1 MVERQ
6 GLSLYKALLIA
17 VNEQRSHDILALP
30 NTLNDVREI
39 NRLLTEEPANFR
51 QSDVQILSG
60 NLTTK
65 SMLTNS
71 LRSFFEEA
79 SLEDVLFLYWAG
91 HGGFSETNA
100 YFLPYDADR
109 HAIGDTSINM
119 SDVRDHIDQTPART
133 VLSFFDTCH
142 SGALMR
148 SIDILMDR
156 GLEIKGSGKFVI
168 AACTEDQSAWDRDG
182 HGAFTDHLIRGLE
195 GRATNSSGEVDI
207 YNLYSYVSQALS
219 NEFPNQHPVMK
230 GTLSGPPVII
240 KNVKA
245 RQAKS
250 NPRPLLDGGQRVVDE
265 SGDWFLLGRGVCARY
280 SSYRYN
286 RSDKT
291 HILVL
296 KAENNSKRVEE
307 TFKQMWRTEQPFAVE
322 DSAEFVR
329 VDEVNVEVVGG
340 EKTINLKLVSSDNK
354 HGNPMFNDVTFN
366 GITPDEMAKLRID
379 HYLFNKEVPS
389 HIKIDHSAS
398 IIYGVSSDYEVSER
412 LIPDLID
419 HHVPLECIRLHLI
432 AVLVFKTIVAE
443 VCSLNLYIEDHA
455 ITRITLQGR
464 RPRVYT
470 NVTPSTITVDEP
482 VHFSLN

>member
-1 MVERQ
+1 
-6 GLSLYKALLIA
+6 LYKALLIA
-17 VNEQRSHDILALP
+17 VNEQRNHEITALP
-30 NTLNDVREI
+30 NTFNDVSEI
-39 NRLLTEEPANFR
+39 NRLLTETPAIFR

-65 SMLTNS
+65 SILTHT

-79 SLEDVLFLYWAG
+79 SPEDVLFLYWAG

-109 HAIGDTSINM
+109 HAIRDTSINM
-119 SDVRDHIDQTPART
+119 SDVRDHIDRTPART

-142 SGALMR
+142 SGAVMR
-148 SIDILMDR
+148 SIDSLMDR

-195 GRATNSSGEVDI
+195 GGATNPSGEVDI

-219 NEFPNQHPVMK
+219 NEFPNQHPIMK
-230 GTLSGPPVII
+230 GTLSGPPVVI
-240 KNVKA
+240 KNVKTREA
-245 RQAKS
+245 GS
-250 NPRPLLDGGQRVVDE
+250 NLSPAPLFEGGQRVVDN
-265 SGDWFLLGRGVCARY
+265 SGDWFLLGRVHARY
-280 SSYRYN
+280 FSYRYN
-286 RSDKT
+286 RSDKSY
-291 HILVL
+291 ILIL
-296 KAENNSKRVEE
+296 KAKLNSKGIEE
-307 TFKQMWRTEQPFAVE
+307 ILKQMWRTEQSLAIE

-329 VDEVNVEVVGG
+329 VDEVDVEVVGG
-340 EKTINLKLVSSDNK
+340 EKTINLKLVSSENK
-354 HGNPMFNDVTFN
+354 HGNPMFDNASFN
-366 GITPDEMAKLRID
+366 GITPDEIAKLRID
-379 HYLFNKEVPS
+379 HYLFNKEVPN
-389 HIKIDHSAS
+389 HIKINHSAS
-398 IIYGVSSDYEVSER
+398 IIYGTSFDYEVSER

-432 AVLVFKTIVAE
+432 AVLVFKSIVAE
-443 VCSLNLYIEDHA
+443 VSSLNLYIEDHA

-470 NVTPSTITVDEP
+470 NVTPSTITVDQP
-482 VHFSLN
+482 VHFSLK